1 MIVKRFIKGP
11 LQNNNYVIIDE
22 ESREAVLIDC
32 SEPSDD
38 IMDYI
43 KEQGATLKYILLTH
57 AHFDHILGVNY
68 YRKKYGVSVFLHK
81 DDFPLLSQLC
91 QYFAGAESVS
101 VDKLFDDDAEFS
113 IGNKKIK
120 VIHTA
125 GHTEGSVCFLIDNM
139 LFSGDTLFYG
149 TYGRTDLPF
158 GDERKM
164 FESLKRLF
172 KLDNDIV
179 VYPGHG
185 RDTGIGAEK
194 VRY

>member
-22 ESREAVLIDC
+22 DSCEAVLIDC

-68 YRKKYGVSVFLHK
+68 YRRKYGVSVFLHK
-81 DDFPLLSQLC
+81 DDISLLQQLSQ
-91 QYFAGAESVS
+91 YVAGAEDVV
-101 VDKLFDDDAEFS
+101 VDKLFDDDAEFDF
-113 IGNKKIK
+113 GGKKIK

-125 GHTEGSVCFLIDNM
+125 GHTEGSVCFLIDNV

-164 FESLKRLF
+164 WSSLKRLF
-172 KLDNDIV
+172 TLGDDIV
-179 VYPGHG
+179 VYAGHG
-185 RDTGIGAEK
+185 EKTLIGSEK
-194 VRY
+194 IRY